1 VYAFS
6 RYTANREVLIEKI
19 NNINSIEE
27 YDFEHYDTV
36 MVTYYTKRRRIG
48 INGYAPIIKFHT
60 AQGFV
65 TGYGYRMDG
74 KSRTIGYCNICILV
88 KTNYGVCE
96 KSILDNRDLNKEG
109 KHVNM
114 YPDRIVL
121 TEKNYVEKYEIFE
134 REYRRK
140 NPFPIFGG

>member
-1 VYAFS
+1 MYAFS

-36 MVTYYTKRRRIG
+36 RVTYYTKRRRIG

-60 AQGFV
+60 AQGFIF
-65 TGYGYRMDG
+65 GFGYRTDD
-74 KSRTIGYCNICILV
+74 KCRTIGYCNVCLFINKC
-88 KTNYGVCE
+88 YGFE
-96 KSILDNRDLNKEG
+96 INILDDRDLNEEG

-121 TEKNYVEKYEIFE
+121 TEKNYFEKHEIFE
-134 REYRRK
+134 RGYRK
-140 NPFPIFGG
+140 NNPFPIFGG